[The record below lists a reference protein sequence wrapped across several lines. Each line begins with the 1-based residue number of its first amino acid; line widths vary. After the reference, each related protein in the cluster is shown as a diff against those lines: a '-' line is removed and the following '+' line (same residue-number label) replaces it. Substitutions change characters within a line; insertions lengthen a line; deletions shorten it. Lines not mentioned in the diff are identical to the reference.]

1 MVKDKNCPSYSDIIM
16 VSNQSMEKGND
27 NVIWEKR
34 PGSEKKAQAT
44 MPDLPSESG
53 HHHDARAAWASA
65 GM

>member
-34 PGSEKKAQAT
+34 YESEKESQDIV
-44 MPDLPSESG
+44 PDLPSESR
-53 HHHDARAAWASA
+53 HHDDA
-65 GM
+65 GATGAG